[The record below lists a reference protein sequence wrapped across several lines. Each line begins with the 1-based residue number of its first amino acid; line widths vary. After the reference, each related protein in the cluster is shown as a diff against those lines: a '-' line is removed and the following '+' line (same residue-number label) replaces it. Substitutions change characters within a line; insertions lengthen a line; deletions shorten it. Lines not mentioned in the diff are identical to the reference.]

1 MVRTDAVLTWATS
14 LYIWT
19 LATHDN
25 INPGICPIMNLK
37 EKIGQ
42 LLIVGFEGAAVTHG
56 SPVIHDIKESNLG
69 GVILFDRFLA
79 KQQPANNILSANQTL
94 QLINDLQDCAQGTL
108 LVAVDQEGGK
118 VNRFKKERGFPQT
131 PAAAELG
138 CTLETTETAAA
149 ADCTAKLLSGL
160 GFNLNLA
167 PVVDLNSFTE
177 NPIIGKYQRSF
188 SKDPHTVTEHAAAWI
203 RAHRK
208 HNILTC
214 LKHFPGHG
222 SAREDSHLGF
232 VDISRT
238 WQEDEL
244 IPYQRLIN
252 DGMVD
257 TVMTGHLFNR
267 VLDSNYPA
275 TLSATTVSGLLRKEM
290 GYTGPVISD
299 DMQMR
304 AITSRYGLEEAV
316 CVAINAGVDL
326 LVFGNNLDYDPQIV
340 TKVINA
346 LIVAVQ
352 RGTVAEEQ
360 IEAAWQRVQLLKQP
374 QTAHTT

>member
-1 MVRTDAVLTWATS
+1 
-14 LYIWT
+14 
-19 LATHDN
+19 
-25 INPGICPIMNLK
+25 MNLK

-42 LLIVGFEGAAVTHG
+42 LLIVGFEGASVNHN
-56 SPVIHDIKESNLG
+56 SPVIRDIKNANLG

-79 KQQPANNILSANQTL
+79 KKLPMNNILSASQTL
-94 QLINDLQDCAQGTL
+94 ELIDDLQDCAHGTL
-108 LVAVDQEGGK
+108 LVAVDQEGGR
-118 VNRFKKERGFPQT
+118 VSRFKEDRGFPQT
-131 PAAAELG
+131 LPAAELG
-138 CTLETTETAAA
+138 SAPDTTATTTAA
-149 ADCTAKLLSGL
+149 DSTARLLSEL

-167 PVVDLNSFTE
+167 PVVDLNSFAN

-188 SKDPHTVTEHAAAWI
+188 SNDSQTVIEHAAAWVN
-203 RAHRK
+203 AHRK
-208 HNILTC
+208 HGILTC

-232 VDISRT
+232 VDISLT
-238 WQEDEL
+238 WQKEEL
-244 IPYQRLIN
+244 IPYRQLMDR
-252 DGMVD
+252 GMVD
-257 TVMTGHLFNR
+257 TVMTGHLFNS
-267 VLDSNYPA
+267 VLDSQYPA
-275 TLSATTVSGLLRKEM
+275 TLSAKTLTGLLRNEL

-316 CVAINAGVDL
+316 CMAINAGVDL

-340 TKVINA
+340 TKVINT
-346 LIVAVQ
+346 LTLAVQ

-374 QTAHTT
+374 LRTHTT